1 MIDVSSSWL
10 FLDASGVTVR
20 AGVWQNARWLGWR
33 ESEAPALE
41 AIFAQVRGVL
51 AKAQLPLDKI
61 DGYLYVEGPG
71 SVLGLR
77 LAAMAIRAWQTDEAA
92 RSGGTIKPVL
102 ACGTLPLAAALAL
115 AGGTPPP
122 FAVFTEARQGHWH
135 VLDVKE
141 GESPPDGDKEPR
153 EVGENGL
160 PAGALFHL
168 PARKAWH
175 QPPSQAQPMSA
186 SLRDHPEILSHLNL
200 FRPVETPTPYA
211 GHPPEYKKWVAP
223 KS

>member
-1 MIDVSSSWL
+1 MFDVGSTWL
-10 FLDASGVTVR
+10 FLDASGVAVR
-20 AGVWQNARWLGWR
+20 AGVWQNMRWLGWQ

-51 AKAQLPLDKI
+51 TEARLPLEKI

-77 LAAMAIRAWQTDEAA
+77 LAAMAIRAWQIDEAA
-92 RSGGTIKPVL
+92 RNGGKAKPVL
-102 ACGTLPLAAALAL
+102 ACGSLPLAATLAL
-115 AGGTPPP
+115 AAKTPPP

-135 VLDVKE
+135 VLDVND
-141 GESPPDGDKEPR
+141 GENPPDGAATPR
-153 EVGENGL
+153 EVEENGL
-160 PAGALFHL
+160 PAGTLFHL

-175 QPPSQAQPMSA
+175 QPPPQAHLMPF
-186 SLRDHPEILSHLNL
+186 SLRDHPEILSRPNL

-211 GHPPEYKKWVAP
+211 SHPPEYKKWAGA
-223 KS
+223 KT